1 MTYDLR
7 KKLFLALTSTTGPY
21 LRVLMRRRRRRSRR
35 RRRRRRR
42 EKAFFGPNIDD
53 KSVLVNCDSYFGIP
67 QNNTQ

>member
-7 KKLFLALTSTTGPY
+7 KKLFLALISTTGPY
-21 LRVLMRRRRRRSRR
+21 LRVLMRRRRRRRR
-35 RRRRRRR
+35 RRCR
-42 EKAFFGPNIDD
+42 EKAYFGPNIDD